1 VSILEKLLVWVL
13 GGGFV
18 IGLLGASLVL
28 VITFLE
34 DLKMLFAG
42 TEED

>member
-1 VSILEKLLVWVL
+1 MGILEKALVWLL
-13 GGGFV
+13 GSGFV
-18 IGLLGASLVL
+18 IGMLGASLVL